1 MDSILR
7 KIGFYRD
14 LKSFDS
20 FKKDV
25 LKICI
30 FNILRVVLSMVVLVK
45 CISVFLSLFKR
56 DSRFVEVA
64 IKMPSM
70 FLTILLGIVFLIL
83 FNLPAPTERLK
94 KKYKECAPKKMV
106 EVKKE
111 YLSDTPEILKDKY
124 GRFNKIRYKAKE
136 ELTSIMGI
144 SVRNDKG
151 EVVKQE
157 RILTD
162 VINLNFFSG
171 EIVFQVEHV
180 EHSFLIVEEEQFV
193 DERFDKFFSDENRRE
208 LSRKYT
214 FYVNDGAQ
222 DINEYVVG

>member
-14 LKSFDS
+14 LKSYDS

-25 LKICI
+25 LKIII
-30 FNILRVVLSMVVLVK
+30 FNAIRVGLSMVVFVK
-45 CISVFLSLFKR
+45 CMSVFLSLFKR
-56 DSRFVEVA
+56 DGWFDGVA

-70 FLTILLGIVFLIL
+70 FLVILLGIVFLIL
-83 FNLPAPTERLK
+83 FNFPVPEEQIK
-94 KKYKECAPKKMV
+94 EKYKECAPKKMV
-106 EVKKE
+106 VVKKE
-111 YLSDTPEILKDKY
+111 YLSSTPEILRDKR
-124 GRFNKIRYKAKE
+124 GRFNKIRYKFKE

-162 VINLNFFSG
+162 VINLNIFSG

-222 DINEYVVG
+222 DINEYAVG